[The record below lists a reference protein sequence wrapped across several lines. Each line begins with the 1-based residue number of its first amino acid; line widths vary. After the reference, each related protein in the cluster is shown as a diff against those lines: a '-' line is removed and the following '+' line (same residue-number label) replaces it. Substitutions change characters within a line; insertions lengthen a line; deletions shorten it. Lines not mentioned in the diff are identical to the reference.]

1 MKNILQMQDIC
12 KSFSGVEVLHSVSL
26 DLNEGEVLALVG
38 ENGAGKSTLM
48 KILMGIEQPNSGKIF
63 LGGEE
68 VKLDNPAKALDLGI
82 AMIHQ
87 ELAPIPEMT
96 VEENMFIGREISHFG
111 FVDSRKQAHLTK
123 EWLGNLNLHIPPST
137 KMQDLSISQTQMVE
151 ITKAISYNSKI
162 LIMDE
167 PTSAITEAEVRH
179 LFEII
184 NLLKKNGISIIYIS
198 HKLQELPFIAD
209 RVQVMRDGHIISV
222 AKMSEKSE
230 REIVRDMVGREISN
244 IYPQCDN
251 TIAEPILEVKHLN
264 KKGDFEDVTFT
275 LHAGEKLG
283 IAGLMGAGRT
293 ELVSTI
299 FCVNRPDS
307 GEVWVDGEKVNFH
320 KPSDAIRK
328 KIALVPEDRKLM
340 GLNLVM
346 NVQENATM
354 CIDKDIAKFYFL
366 NTQKGNSLA
375 KEMVKKL
382 SIKAHSMKQEVEN
395 LSGGNQQKVVLAKWL
410 LTEPDILLF
419 DEPTRGIDVGA
430 KAEIFELIN
439 NLVMNGKAALII
451 SSEMQELVGIADRV
465 IVMCEGKIT
474 GEVTGE
480 EITQENIMALASPKN
495 KNGSVN

>member
-1 MKNILQMQDIC
+1 MNEILRMREIS
-12 KSFSGVEVLHSVSL
+12 KSFSGVEVLHSVDLS
-26 DLNEGEVLALVG
+26 LNEGEVLALVG

-48 KILMGIEQPNSGKIF
+48 KILMGIEQPNAGQII
-63 LGGEE
+63 LHGEE
-68 VKLDNPAKALDLGI
+68 VRIENPAKALELGI

-96 VEENMFIGREISHFG
+96 VDENMFLGREISRYG
-111 FVDSRKQAHLTK
+111 FVDSRKQYSQTRK
-123 EWLGNLNLHIPPST
+123 WLEQLNLKISPIT
-137 KMQDLSISQTQMVE
+137 RMMNLSISQTQMVE
-151 ITKAISYNSKI
+151 ITKAISYNSRI

-167 PTSAITEAEVRH
+167 PTSAITEKEVMH

-184 NLLKKNGISIIYIS
+184 NLLKRDGISIIYIS

-222 AKMSEKSE
+222 APMAQKTE

-244 IYPQCDN
+244 IYPKCKN
-251 TIAEPILEVKHLN
+251 EIGKAMLEVKQLTR
-264 KKGDFEDVTFT
+264 KGEYENVSFT

-299 FCVNRPDS
+299 FGVTLPDS
-307 GEVWVDGEKVNFH
+307 GEILVDGSAMDLK

-328 KIALVPEDRKLM
+328 RIALVPEDRKLM

-346 NVQENATM
+346 NVQENSTM
-354 CIDKDIAKFYFL
+354 GIDHAISRFGFMNEK
-366 NTQKGNSLA
+366 KGLELA
-375 KEMVKKL
+375 KEIVKKL
-382 SIKAHSMKQEVEN
+382 SIRIQSLQQAVEN

-430 KAEIFELIN
+430 KVEVFELIN
-439 NLVMNGKAALII
+439 NLVLNGKAALII

-465 IVMCEGKIT
+465 IVMCEGKIA
-474 GEVTGE
+474 GEVAGK
-480 EITQENIMALASPKN
+480 EITQENIMALASPRN
-495 KNGSVN
+495 KNGSKN

>member
-1 MKNILQMQDIC
+1 MNEILRMREIS
-12 KSFSGVEVLHSVSL
+12 KSFSGVEVLHSVDLS
-26 DLNEGEVLALVG
+26 LNEGEVLALVG

-48 KILMGIEQPNSGKIF
+48 KILMGIEQPNAGQII
-63 LGGEE
+63 LRGEE
-68 VKLDNPAKALDLGI
+68 VRIENPAKALELGI

-96 VEENMFIGREISHFG
+96 VEENMFLGREISRYG
-111 FVDSRKQAHLTK
+111 FVDSRKQYSQTRK
-123 EWLGNLNLHIPPST
+123 WLERLNLKISPMT
-137 KMQDLSISQTQMVE
+137 KMMNLSISQTQMVE
-151 ITKAISYNSKI
+151 ITKAISYNSRI

-167 PTSAITEAEVRH
+167 PTSAITEKEVMY

-184 NLLKKNGISIIYIS
+184 NLLKRDGISIIYIS

-222 AKMSEKSE
+222 APMAQKTE

-244 IYPQCDN
+244 IYPKCKN
-251 TIAEPILEVKHLN
+251 EIGKAVLEVRQLTR
-264 KKGDFEDVTFT
+264 KGEYEDVSFT

-299 FCVNRPDS
+299 FGVNLPDA
-307 GEVWVDGEKVNFH
+307 GEIRVDGKTMNLK

-346 NVQENATM
+346 SVQENSTM
-354 CIDKDIAKFYFL
+354 GIDHTIAKYGFLNEKKGHELSKDI
-366 NTQKGNSLA
+366 
-375 KEMVKKL
+375 VKKL
-382 SIKAHSMKQEVEN
+382 SIKIQSLRQAVEN

-430 KAEIFELIN
+430 KAEVFELIN
-439 NLVMNGKAALII
+439 NLVMNGKAVLII

-465 IVMCEGKIT
+465 IVMCEGRVT
-474 GEVTGE
+474 GEVSGE
-480 EITQENIMALASPKN
+480 DITQEKIMALASPKN
-495 KNGSVN
+495 RNNSKN